1 MKRNYLTLLL
11 GGGAMLMVVLY
22 VIDVLVS
29 AIGAAQ
35 WSQEGDRI
43 IDAGGSSEF
52 WIPWSQ
58 VWTPVTVV
66 IVIALI
72 VLFFV
77 ELFYK
82 SDNNSSNN
90 SRN

>member
-1 MKRNYLTLLL
+1 
-11 GGGAMLMVVLY
+11 MVVLY
-22 VIDVLVS
+22 VIDMLVS

-58 VWTPVTVV
+58 VWTPVTIV
-66 IVIALI
+66 IVVALI

-77 ELFYK
+77 EWFYK
-82 SDNNSSNN
+82 NNNQSQG
-90 SRN
+90 